1 MERAGQEV
9 SDTGMRRVGKKGL
22 KLGRLVAVA
31 SEDFD
36 LADGL
41 SGVDDVGGGQEFGAG
56 EGGADGGGRGTALGV
71 VGDIEGVFL
80 SEEAG
85 AIGLAGVVAGEV
97 GEGVGPVGGVLD
109 GVDAGVGGGGPEAG
123 GVGWEGLVEGGG
135 EAPVG
140 GDDEVAAFLGGFQLG
155 IDEDIRDEAPGL
167 GPAALGAGG
176 IAGEEMQVGGIGAVE
191 TGFEGPG
198 EAGGADEVGIDEED
212 ALESGEDE
220 GDGAPTDA
228 VFGLEEGADDEL
240 MASEH
245 GGEDEPGGPAGVW
258 PGGLGAP
265 EEIGEG

>member
-1 MERAGQEV
+1 MERVGQEV

-41 SGVDDVGGGQEFGAG
+41 AGVDDVGGGQEFGAG
-56 EGGADGGGRGTALGV
+56 EGGADGRGRGATLGV

-80 SEEAG
+80 GEEAG
-85 AIGLAGVVAGEV
+85 AVGLAGVVAGEV

-109 GVDAGVGGGGPEAG
+109 GVNAGVGGGGPEAR
-123 GVGWEGLVEGGG
+123 GVGGEGLVEGGG

-155 IDEDIRDEAPGL
+155 VDEDIGDKASGL
-167 GPAALGAGG
+167 GPAAPGAGG
-176 IAGEEMQVGGIGAVE
+176 IAGEEMEEGRVGAVE

-198 EAGGADEVGIDEED
+198 EASGADEVGIDEED

-240 MASEH
+240 MAGEH